1 MAGRVSG
8 CAWASAKMLTVL
20 SVIAVLLLGGVFLVL
35 LLVVNHRVPS
45 ETDLGKSHM
54 LKAPPAPFAKTME
67 IKLITFNI
75 HDLYV
80 ASKNRPERMVGI
92 AKKLRE
98 LDPDFVGIQEAF
110 IKKDREI
117 LLKELEGSRLKY
129 NHYYPSAT
137 VGSGL
142 MALSAYP
149 IRENFYY
156 RYTRNGFWYRF
167 MHGDWWA
174 GKGVALTRIEV
185 GDGFVDIYD
194 THAHAHYGV
203 AEYAD
208 ICEAQMEELAKF
220 VKISML
226 ASSPAFVLGDFNCT
240 PDSAAYKN
248 AVDGANLERLMT
260 VDTHID
266 HIFGV
271 INPLYKYETLKTEEI
286 TGIYDING
294 VKTELSD
301 HSGYMSTVR
310 VTPTLSGNVR

>member
-1 MAGRVSG
+1 MTAL
-8 CAWASAKMLTVL
+8 MTL
-20 SVIAVLLLGGVFLVL
+20 IAVFLGAILLVL
-35 LLVVNHRVPS
+35 LFFVNNRMPS
-45 ETDLGKSHM
+45 ETDLAKSLL
-54 LKAPPAPFAKTME
+54 LKAPPGPLVKP
-67 IKLITFNI
+67 IDLKLITFNI

-80 ASKNRPERMVGI
+80 ASKNRPERMIGI

-98 LDPDFVGIQEAF
+98 MDPDFVGIQEAF
-110 IKKDREI
+110 IKKDREV

-129 NHYYPSAT
+129 SHYYPSAT

-149 IRENFYY
+149 IRETFYY

-167 MHGDWWA
+167 THGDWWA

-185 GDGFVDIYD
+185 GGGYMDIYD

-203 AEYAD
+203 AEYTE

-220 VKISML
+220 VKMSML

-248 AVDGANLERLMT
+248 AVDGAGLERLMT
-260 VDTHID
+260 MDTHID

-271 INPLYKYETLKTEEI
+271 VNTLYKYEALKTDEI
-286 TGIYDING
+286 TGTYTING
-294 VKTELSD
+294 VETELSD
-301 HSGYMSTVR
+301 HSGYMSTIR
-310 VTPTLSGNVR
+310 ITPTLPGAGK